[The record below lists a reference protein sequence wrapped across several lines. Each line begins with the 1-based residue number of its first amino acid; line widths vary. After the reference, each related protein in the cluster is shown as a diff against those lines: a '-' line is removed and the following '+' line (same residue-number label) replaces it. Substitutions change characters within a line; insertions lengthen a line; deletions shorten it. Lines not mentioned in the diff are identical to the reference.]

1 MACASKARS
10 AYSSCAVTKTIAG
23 MVPDGESF
31 TSEAVADWI
40 LSLKVKRAQIDRF
53 ILLVVFAVKSD
64 SDKTTLQLVAAAD
77 KARQVL
83 GWSPRYPELKPIVET
98 AWNWHRAHSHGYA
111 DR

>member
-31 TSEAVADWI
+31 TSEAVSDWI

-77 KARQVL
+77 
-83 GWSPRYPELKPIVET
+83 IDF
-98 AWNWHRAHSHGYA
+98 NRAFPKTRPLNPNRPCA
-111 DR
+111 VP